1 MASNSD
7 SYMKCLAGIM
17 SIMFLE
23 YDLDS
28 YYAYGE
34 IAKV

>member
-7 SYMKCLAGIM
+7 SYMKCLAGTM